1 MNLLSLFPALLVLV
15 ASHVAV
21 HASPVDASNK
31 GSGSHQ
37 LLARADP
44 PVMVPVNFATGQGEC
59 SDERKTIIRT
69 EMSWAYAMAIEAYSD
84 PQFGDYYNHFFS
96 QSLRDQADFGDKVK
110 ERYRRMTD
118 ILSGRSPEFTVTVTC
133 DETKEGCWKKGWWA
147 SMNDNLQVMNV
158 CDAFFKDNGGFL
170 SDSTSTTLDACDND
184 VMDLRYAQ
192 RAKSGILLHEM
203 THTSYGVNKES
214 GALDVAYGYNGC
226 TALARGTFD
235 RSCVSY
241 KAKPK
246 KSGTLPTPDKIICQ
260 TTNSDGVIVE
270 GICPAD
276 YSENNADT
284 YSFVAAG
291 IFFSKRCQKVI
302 PYPATTGPPA
312 SGGGTKRQVI
322 DSCPMADYVV
332 WDGDDESARTRVA
345 GYAHFGDSYASGMG
359 TGTTSGDACRVG
371 SNNYGDLIYK
381 WLNDDSI
388 AWEGP
393 KSCSGDTTVEL
404 MQKLDAWSTAA
415 DTNVVTLTIGG
426 NDLGFSD
433 LVWYCII
440 TPNTA
445 RLGSTNRKNCEEA
458 QEKAF
463 AMIQDEGD
471 DGFKAK
477 LKAAYTKVLQKG
489 HDAGTDIMLYV
500 AGYPVFFNTLTED
513 CKDSSFHYWW
523 GGYKPSSDWPLN
535 RIVYLT
541 KKLRS
546 EMFELV
552 YRTNT
557 AISEAV
563 DEANEEW
570 GETAVRFI
578 NIANSFDPRD
588 GTDHSWCSSDDVH
601 EPDENREDTWFFL
614 SGWKDFDA
622 ESAAAV
628 RSRAQDEAEAK
639 ALIQAGNATLPD
651 AKECE
656 GVTGSSG
663 GDPWKLWQCRM
674 AEAVA
679 EDPSG
684 PAAARFNATNRAL
697 GGGNMT
703 IQDIDW
709 WVPTRQIKTFHPRTR
724 GMIAYRDAII
734 HEMQLYGQI

>member
-1 MNLLSLFPALLVLV
+1 MNLLSLFPALSVLV

-21 HASPVDASNK
+21 HASPVDAGNK
-31 GSGSHQ
+31 GSVSHQ

-69 EMSWAYAMAIEAYSD
+69 EMSWAYSMAIEAYSD

-96 QSLRDQADFGDKVK
+96 QSLRDQDDFGDKVK
-110 ERYRRMTD
+110 KRYRRMAD
-118 ILSGRSPEFTVTVTC
+118 ILSGRSPEFTVTV
-133 DETKEGCWKKGWWA
+133 
-147 SMNDNLQVMNV
+147 MNV
-158 CDAFFKDNGGFL
+158 CDAFFEDNGGFL
-170 SDSTSTTLDACDND
+170 SDSTSATLDACDND

-192 RAKSGILLHEM
+192 RA
-203 THTSYGVNKES
+203 N
-214 GALDVAYGYNGC
+214 ALDVAYGYNGC

-291 IFFSKRCQKVI
+291 IFFSKRCNKVI

-322 DSCPMADYVV
+322 TSCPMADYVV

-381 WLNDDSI
+381 WLNDSI

-445 RLGSTNRKNCEEA
+445 RLGSTNRKNCEKA
-458 QEKAF
+458 QKKAF
-463 AMIQDEGD
+463 AMIQDQGD

-500 AGYPVFFNTLTED
+500 AGYPKTARTPL
-513 CKDSSFHYWW
+513 FHYWW

-628 RSRAQDEAEAK
+628 RPRAQDEAEAK

-703 IQDIDW
+703 IQGIDW